1 MNSGKGK
8 YYTIEVTPT
17 CHTSEVDN
25 DDNLFLWTEI
35 PNAIPRGHGSTSLL
49 KKITM
54 MDADDNAVDVD
65 LYFAQTKDAD
75 ATVTGA
81 LGDASTITNMT
92 DAEGSNLKPLTF
104 VIVDV
109 SNMFGWDYTNGMIY
123 TTPKSGTSNNS
134 YMLAMHSD
142 DATAE
147 QVGAGNAN
155 PGSIYFMGVASATKT
170 YTASGL
176 QFIFTFE
183 S

>member
-1 MNSGKGK
+1 MLGQKSK
-8 YYTIEVTPT
+8 YWTVTVEPT
-17 CHTSEVDN
+17 CYAGSLDDGDN
-25 DDNLFLWTEI
+25 IFLWTEV
-35 PNAIPRGHGSTSLL
+35 PNACPRGGTSFLRQ
-49 KKITM
+49 IQM
-54 MDADDNAVDVD
+54 VDVDDHAVDVD

-81 LGDASTITNMT
+81 LGAASTITNMT
-92 DAEGSNLKPLTF
+92 DAEVSTLKPLTF
-104 VIVDV
+104 VLVDV

-155 PGSIYFMGVASATKT
+155 PGSVYVMGVATTTKT

-176 QFIFTFE
+176 KFIFTFE

>member
-1 MNSGKGK
+1 MLGQKSK
-8 YYTIEVTPT
+8 YWTVTVEPT
-17 CHTSEVDN
+17 CYAGSLDDGDN
-25 DDNLFLWTEI
+25 IFLWTEV
-35 PNAIPRGHGSTSLL
+35 PNACPRGGTSFLRQ
-49 KKITM
+49 IQM
-54 MDADDNAVDVD
+54 VDVDDHAVDVD
-65 LYFAQTKDAD
+65 LYIAQTKDAD

-81 LGDASTITNMT
+81 LGAASTITNMT
-92 DAEGSNLKPLTF
+92 DAEVSTLKPLTF
-104 VIVDV
+104 VLVDV

-155 PGSIYFMGVASATKT
+155 PGSVYVMGVGTGTKT

-176 QFIFTFE
+176 RFRFTFE

>member
-1 MNSGKGK
+1 M
-8 YYTIEVTPT
+8 
-17 CHTSEVDN
+17 VDV
-25 DDNLFLWTEI
+25 DD
-35 PNAIPRGHGSTSLL
+35 H
-49 KKITM
+49 
-54 MDADDNAVDVD
+54 AVDVD

-81 LGDASTITNMT
+81 LGAASTITNMT
-92 DAEGSNLKPLTF
+92 DAEVSTLKPLTF
-104 VIVDV
+104 VLVDV

-155 PGSIYFMGVASATKT
+155 PGSVYVMGVGTGTKT

-176 QFIFTFE
+176 RFRFTFE

>member
-1 MNSGKGK
+1 MLGQKSK
-8 YYTIEVTPT
+8 YWTVTVEPT
-17 CHTSEVDN
+17 CYAGSLDDGDN
-25 DDNLFLWTEI
+25 IFLWTEV
-35 PNAIPRGHGSTSLL
+35 PNACPRGGTSFLRQ
-49 KKITM
+49 IQM
-54 MDADDNAVDVD
+54 VDVDDHAVDVD
-65 LYFAQTKDAD
+65 FFFAQTKDAD

-81 LGDASTITNMT
+81 LGAASTITNMT
-92 DAEGSNLKPLTF
+92 DAEVSTLKPLTF
-104 VIVDV
+104 VLVDV

-155 PGSIYFMGVASATKT
+155 PGSVYVMGVGTGTKT

-176 QFIFTFE
+176 RFRFTFE

>member
-1 MNSGKGK
+1 MLGQKSK
-8 YYTIEVTPT
+8 YWTVTVEPT
-17 CHTSEVDN
+17 CYAGSLDDGDN
-25 DDNLFLWTEI
+25 IFLWTEV
-35 PNAIPRGHGSTSLL
+35 PNACPRGGTSFLRQ
-49 KKITM
+49 IQM
-54 MDADDNAVDVD
+54 VDVDDHAVDVD

-81 LGDASTITNMT
+81 LGAASTITNMT
-92 DAEGSNLKPLTF
+92 DAEVSTLKPLTF

-109 SNMFGWDYTNGMIY
+109 RNMFGWDYTNGMIY

-155 PGSIYFMGVASATKT
+155 PGSVYVMGVGTGTKT

-176 QFIFTFE
+176 RFRFTFE

>member
-1 MNSGKGK
+1 MLGQKSK
-8 YYTIEVTPT
+8 YWTVTVEPT
-17 CHTSEVDN
+17 CYAGSLDDGDN
-25 DDNLFLWTEI
+25 IFLWTEV
-35 PNAIPRGHGSTSLL
+35 PNACPRGGTSFLRQ
-49 KKITM
+49 IQM
-54 MDADDNAVDVD
+54 VDVDDHAVDVD
-65 LYFAQTKDAD
+65 LYIAQTKDAD

-81 LGDASTITNMT
+81 LGAASTITNMT
-92 DAEGSNLKPLTF
+92 DAEVSTLKPLTF
-104 VIVDV
+104 VLVDV

-123 TTPKSGTSNNS
+123 TTPKSGTSYNS

-155 PGSIYFMGVASATKT
+155 PGSVYVMGVGTGTKT

-176 QFIFTFE
+176 RFRFTFE

>member
-1 MNSGKGK
+1 MLGQKSK
-8 YYTIEVTPT
+8 YWTVTVEPT
-17 CHTSEVDN
+17 CYAGSLDDGDN
-25 DDNLFLWTEI
+25 IFLWTEV
-35 PNAIPRGHGSTSLL
+35 PNACPRGGTSFLRQ
-49 KKITM
+49 IQM
-54 MDADDNAVDVD
+54 VDVDDHAVDVD

-81 LGDASTITNMT
+81 LGAASTITNMT
-92 DAEGSNLKPLTF
+92 DAEVSTLKPLTF

-155 PGSIYFMGVASATKT
+155 PGSVYVMGVGTGTKT

-176 QFIFTFE
+176 RFRFTFE

>member
-1 MNSGKGK
+1 MLGQKSK
-8 YYTIEVTPT
+8 YWTVTVEPT
-17 CHTSEVDN
+17 CYAGSLDDGDN
-25 DDNLFLWTEI
+25 IFLWTEV
-35 PNAIPRGHGSTSLL
+35 PNACPRGGTSFLRQ
-49 KKITM
+49 IQM
-54 MDADDNAVDVD
+54 VDVDDHAVDVD

-81 LGDASTITNMT
+81 LGAASTITNMT
-92 DAEGSNLKPLTF
+92 DAEVSTLKPLTF
-104 VIVDV
+104 VLVDV

-134 YMLAMHSD
+134 YMLAVHSD

-155 PGSIYFMGVASATKT
+155 PGSVYVIGVGTGTKT
-170 YTASGL
+170 YTASVL
-176 QFIFTFE
+176 RFRFTFE

>member
-1 MNSGKGK
+1 MLGQKSK
-8 YYTIEVTPT
+8 YWTVTVEPT
-17 CHTSEVDN
+17 CYAGSLDDGDN
-25 DDNLFLWTEI
+25 IFLWTEV
-35 PNAIPRGHGSTSLL
+35 PNACPRGGTSFLRQ
-49 KKITM
+49 IQM
-54 MDADDNAVDVD
+54 VDVDDHAVDVD

-81 LGDASTITNMT
+81 LGAASTITNMT
-92 DAEGSNLKPLTF
+92 DAEVSTLKPLTF
-104 VIVDV
+104 VLVDV

-155 PGSIYFMGVASATKT
+155 PGSVYVMGVGTGTKT

-176 QFIFTFE
+176 RFRFTFE